1 MDTFPGFAFDVPM
14 TELLAFARPAL
25 PDDVTCRPFRQ
36 VRWLAAAAMWALAP
50 LAQAGSTK
58 VGVSVS
64 VNQPGF
70 YGRVDIGN
78 TQPQV
83 IYPQPVIIQQTPVA
97 VVQRPIYLRVPQ
109 GHERNWAKH
118 CFQYRACGQP
128 VYFVR
133 QDARWERRDDR
144 RDERRDDW
152 RDERRDDRHDDRR
165 EHGHG
170 HGHGRHD

>member
-1 MDTFPGFAFDVPM
+1 MGNFPGFAPDVPM
-14 TELLAFARPAL
+14 TKLFAFARPAL
-25 PDDVTCRPFRQ
+25 SDDATCRPFRQ
-36 VRWLAAAAMWALAP
+36 VRGLAAAALLALSP
-50 LAQAGSTK
+50 LAQAGGTN

-97 VVQRPIYLRVPQ
+97 VVQRPIYLRVPP

-118 CFQYRACGQP
+118 CYQYRACGQP

-133 QDARWERRDDR
+133 QEVRQERR
-144 RDERRDDW
+144 EDW
-152 RDERRDDRHDDRR
+152 RDDRRDDRHDDRHDGRR

>member
-1 MDTFPGFAFDVPM
+1 M
-14 TELLAFARPAL
+14 TEQFQQTLFARAPRPAL
-25 PDDVTCRPFRQ
+25 HDASCRPFRPLR
-36 VRWLAAAAMWALAP
+36 VLAAATLMLALAP
-50 LAQAGSTK
+50 LAQAGNTQ

-97 VVQRPIYLRVPQ
+97 VVQRPIYLRVPP
-109 GHERNWAKH
+109 GHERHWAKH
-118 CFQYRACGQP
+118 CHQYRACGQP

-133 QDARWERRDDR
+133 QEVRQDRREDRRHDRHDDWRDDRRDDR
-144 RDERRDDW
+144 RG
-152 RDERRDDRHDDRR
+152 DDRR